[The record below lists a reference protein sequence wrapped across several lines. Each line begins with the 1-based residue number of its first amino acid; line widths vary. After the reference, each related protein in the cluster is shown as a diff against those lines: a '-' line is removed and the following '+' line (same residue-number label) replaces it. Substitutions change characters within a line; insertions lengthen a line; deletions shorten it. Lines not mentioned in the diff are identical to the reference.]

1 MKWIFYVLV
10 FIYMFYR
17 TVYGKILPTV
27 HKETQSISID
37 PIVYGLN
44 DNFFRVGERI
54 TLVCKGGS
62 KSQKVEWV
70 NPEGEIVQREVRNRV
85 YAQEHFVAS
94 HKGRMPALLLILSHA
109 TVEDTGVWQCRTGAS
124 EYLINSGDTV
134 RQVSL
139 CIIDPASFVD
149 TLTEVTVDHGRSI
162 TLSCQAR
169 GEPEP
174 RLVWYR
180 YGQIITD
187 DPSSSKYGLMTQY
200 HSQGFTGL
208 LTILSAESDDS
219 GEYNCEAIQESSR
232 SEECSA
238 KIITNITLHV
248 NSPPEF
254 LGGNETA
261 LVAAQENKSVDLV
274 CAADAYPTPTYRW
287 FKEVGDILSEYPKDV
302 IELQNDGQE
311 AVITI
316 IANSSAFGHKYRC
329 RATNEYGDV
338 DKVFSLISLEPPRK
352 PDEITLQHSNHEQL
366 QFYARWKGDVF
377 FPVDD
382 MIVQY
387 LKKDSLRKKSM
398 PREIDWK
405 KAVENEVKTEAYDLI
420 NEEKSGLV
428 ILLLDMEEET
438 DYWVRMR
445 AVNDAGTSPWSKPIS
460 ASTTAKSEEDIEE
473 TPEEEVDEDEKPKAS
488 ALSDSTFYGVFF
500 AGGIV
505 VIAVGCML
513 IMRMV

>member
-10 FIYMFYR
+10 FIYMCYR
-17 TVYGKILPTV
+17 TVYGKILPTL
-27 HKETQSISID
+27 HRETQSISID
-37 PIVYGLN
+37 PIDYGLN
-44 DNFFRVGERI
+44 ENYFRVGERI

-70 NPEGEIVQREVRNRV
+70 NPDGEVVQRDIRNRV

-94 HKGRMPALLLILSHA
+94 HKGRMPALLLVLSHA
-109 TVEDTGVWQCRTGAS
+109 DVEDTGVWQCRSGAS
-124 EYLINSGDTV
+124 DHLINSGDTV

-139 CIIDPASFVD
+139 CIIEPASFVD

-180 YGQIITD
+180 DGEIITD
-187 DPSSSKYGLMTQY
+187 DPNSSKYGLMTQY

-208 LTILSAESDDS
+208 LTILSVESDDS
-219 GEYNCEAIQESSR
+219 GEYDCEAIQESPR
-232 SEECSA
+232 NEACSA
-238 KIITNITLHV
+238 RIKTNITLHV
-248 NSPPEF
+248 NHPPEF

-274 CAADAYPTPTYRW
+274 CAARAYPTPTYRW
-287 FKEVGDILSEYPKDV
+287 FKEVGDILSEYPRDV
-302 IELQNDGQE
+302 IALRYNEEE
-311 AVITI
+311 AVITVT
-316 IANSSAFGHKYRC
+316 ANSSTFGHKFRC
-329 RATNEYGDV
+329 RATNEYGEA

-352 PDEITLQHSNHEQL
+352 PDEIELQHSNHEQL
-366 QFYARWKGDVF
+366 QFYASWDSDVS
-377 FPVDD
+377 FPVDY
-382 MIVQY
+382 MTVQY
-387 LKKDSLRKKSM
+387 IKKDSLRKKSM

-405 KAVENEVKTEAYDLI
+405 KATEHDVKISYDLI
-420 NEEKSGLV
+420 NEEKSGFV
-428 ILLLDMEEET
+428 VLLLDLEEET

-445 AVNDAGTSPWSKPIS
+445 AVNEAGTSPWTKPIPV
-460 ASTTAKSEEDIEE
+460 STTAKSEEDIEE
-473 TPEEEVDEDEKPKAS
+473 TPEEELDEDEKPKTS

-505 VIAVGCML
+505 VIAVGCTL
-513 IMRMV
+513 IMKMV